1 MTNSVNNDEIKCEY
15 LIIGSGAGGSV
26 ACKHLVD
33 QGKNVLLIEEGNHY
47 KINEFE
53 GSISKSFLYAW
64 RNSGI
69 TPVLSKSSYG
79 IGEGKCL
86 GGGTYINGGLI
97 WRTPEI
103 VMEKWNK
110 ILSTN
115 KFSTDNIRKYFLEI
129 EKNLNL
135 NVNNDQNYIE
145 SNDSLKL
152 SEIGKKF
159 NIKVSKVPKS
169 INSTEKLNKLTLGS
183 PGKTTNSI
191 LQRYI
196 YPSMEKD
203 LKILTNC
210 RAEKLIAHGNKI
222 TSVKAILDN
231 KKINII
237 ADKIILACGATQTP
251 TLIKNSFGS
260 KFLDSKIDVH
270 LNLRI
275 GVKFLDNIKV
285 NNGVMFTRQIQEYLN
300 DGVLIMP
307 TSFNKNSFFSGLAK
321 LNNKDLS
328 KIEESIENYANFVI
342 QIQSENKVNLYN
354 FSKNLFLTYKLS
366 LNDLIKIKKYFH
378 FFCNA
383 LFETGAE
390 QIILPLKKNYL
401 LNKNKNYIEF
411 IEDNFTP
418 KNLEM
423 ISVHATSSAKMGLKK
438 NNQVIFD
445 IDGKS
450 FDFKNLFNVDS
461 SILPTNT
468 IESPQAT
475 IMMISKTIVEQI

>member
-1 MTNSVNNDEIKCEY
+1 MTNFMNGDTITCEY

-26 ACKHLVD
+26 ACKHLID

-47 KINEFE
+47 KINEFN
-53 GSISKSFLYAW
+53 GSISKSFLNAW
-64 RNSGI
+64 RNSGV

-103 VMEKWNK
+103 VLEKWNK
-110 ILSTN
+110 TLSTN
-115 KFSTDNIRKYFLEI
+115 KFSANNVKKYFLEI

-135 NVNNDQNYIE
+135 NINDDQKYPE
-145 SNDSLKL
+145 GNDSLKL

-159 NIKVSKVPKS
+159 NIAVSKVPKS

-183 PGKTTNSI
+183 PGETANSI

-196 YPSMEKD
+196 YPCMKKD

-210 RAEKLIAHGNKI
+210 RAEKLVAAGNKI
-222 TSVKAILDN
+222 ISIEVMLGN
-231 KKINII
+231 KRVNIK
-237 ADKIILACGATQTP
+237 ADKVILACGATQTP

-260 KFLDSKIDVH
+260 KFLNSKIDVH

-275 GVKFLDNIKV
+275 GVKFIDKIKV
-285 NNGVMFTRQIQEYLN
+285 NNGIMFTRQIQEYLN

-321 LNNKDLS
+321 MNNQDLS
-328 KIEESIENYANFVI
+328 QIEEKIDNYANFVI
-342 QIQSENKVNLYN
+342 QIQSQNKVNLYN
-354 FSKNLFLTYKLS
+354 FNKNLFLTYKLS
-366 LNDLIKIKKYFH
+366 SNDLLKIKKYFI

-390 QIILPLKKNYL
+390 EIILPLKKNYL
-401 LNKNKNYIEF
+401 LNKEENYIDF
-411 IEDNFTP
+411 IENNFTP

-438 NNQVIFD
+438 TNQEIFN

-450 FDFKNLFNVDS
+450 FDFENLFCVDS
-461 SILPTNT
+461 SILPTST

-475 IMMISKTIVEQI
+475 IMMMSKIIVEQI